1 LSVCYILYSYIKS
14 LVCEVN
20 VLSSSKWSKVL
31 SWLQHD
37 VDGLDFNTYICP
49 LQVKETDSKMFLLAP
64 NNFVKNEVARNYL
77 SMIQKGFDKFYPD
90 EGLHCDVILGS
101 LTEEVR
107 ARPDSSGSEGSS
119 GEISL
124 AGVPEVFDSCLNKDY
139 TFDKFV
145 SGSSNE
151 IARAAAIMA
160 GDKPGTYNPLLIYG
174 VSGLG
179 KSHLIHSAGH
189 AILAN
194 NPKAKVKYLSS
205 ERFVSEMVTAL
216 QKNQIEQFKEK
227 FRSLD
232 ALLLDD
238 IQFFAKKVRSQEE
251 LFHTLNSLL
260 DGNQQIIITSDC
272 HPKEQEGIEERL
284 RSRFCWGLAVGI
296 EPPELETRVAILIK
310 KAADVGVDLSQ
321 DVAFFIAENIKSN
334 VRELEGALK
343 KVVANS
349 HFMGEEITVPFAKN
363 ALKDLLTVQAK
374 FITVENIQKSVSQYY
389 NIKQADLLSDTR
401 RRSIARPRQVAMA
414 LSKHLTTKSL
424 PEIGAAFGGRDH
436 TTVLHACRKV
446 ADLLV
451 KDLSIKEDWDNLLR
465 LISS

>member
-1 LSVCYILYSYIKS
+1 M
-14 LVCEVN
+14 
-20 VLSSSKWSKVL
+20 
-31 SWLQHD
+31 
-37 VDGLDFNTYICP
+37 DFNTYLCP
-49 LQVKETDSKMFLLAP
+49 LQIKQTDSKMFLLAP
-64 NNFVKNEVARNYL
+64 NNFVKTEVARNYL
-77 SMIQKGFDKFYPD
+77 SLIQKGFDKFYPE
-90 EGLHCDVILGS
+90 EGFHCDVVLGS
-101 LTEEVR
+101 LAEEASR
-107 ARPDSSGSEGSS
+107 TIARDEETQVS

-124 AGVPEVFDSCLNKDY
+124 DNNKEQIDSCLNKDY
-139 TFDKFV
+139 TFDNFV

-160 GDKPGTYNPLLIYG
+160 GDKPGAYNPLLIYG

-179 KSHLIHSAGH
+179 KSHLLHSAGH
-189 AILAN
+189 AIMAN
-194 NPKAKVKYLSS
+194 NPNARVKYLSS

-216 QKNQIEQFKEK
+216 QKNKIEEFKDK
-227 FRSLD
+227 FRSLN

-251 LFHTLNSLL
+251 LFHTINSLL

-310 KAADVGVDLSQ
+310 KASEVGVDLSQ
-321 DVAFFIAENIKSN
+321 EVAFFIAENIKSN

-343 KVVANS
+343 KVIANS
-349 HFMGEEITVPFAKN
+349 HFMGEVITVQFAKN
-363 ALKDLLTVQAK
+363 ALKDLLNVQAR
-374 FITVENIQKSVSQYY
+374 FITIENIQKSVAQYY

-401 RRSIARPRQVAMA
+401 RRSIARPRQIAMA
-414 LSKHLTTKSL
+414 LSKNLTTKSL

-446 ADLLV
+446 NDLLV

-465 LISS
+465 LISG

>member
-1 LSVCYILYSYIKS
+1 MGA
-14 LVCEVN
+14 
-20 VLSSSKWSKVL
+20 SKWSRVL

-37 VDGLDFNTYICP
+37 VDNVDFNTYLCP
-49 LQVKETDSKMFLLAP
+49 LQVKQTDSKLFLLAP
-64 NNFVKNEVARNYL
+64 NNFVKNEVASNYL
-77 SMIQKGFDKFYPD
+77 ALIQKGFDKFFPD
-90 EGLHCDVILGS
+90 DGFHCDVVLGS
-101 LTEEVR
+101 LSE
-107 ARPDSSGSEGSS
+107 DSSQQSKPVATSDMSS
-119 GEISL
+119 GEI
-124 AGVPEVFDSCLNKDY
+124 EHFDSCLNKDY
-139 TFDKFV
+139 TFDNFV

-160 GDKPGTYNPLLIYG
+160 GDKPGSYNPLLIYG

-189 AILAN
+189 AIIAN
-194 NPKAKVKYLSS
+194 KPNAKVKYLSS
-205 ERFVSEMVTAL
+205 ERFVSEMVTSL

-251 LFHTLNSLL
+251 LFHTINSLL
-260 DGNQQIIITSDC
+260 DDNQQIIITSDC

-310 KAADVGVDLSQ
+310 KASAAGVDLSQ
-321 DVAFFIAENIKSN
+321 EVAFFIAENIKSN

-343 KVVANS
+343 KVVANA
-349 HFMGEEITVPFAKN
+349 HFMGEQITVPFARN
-363 ALKDLLTVQAK
+363 ALKDLLDVQAR
-374 FITVENIQKSVSQYY
+374 FITIENIQKSVAQYY
-389 NIKQADLLSDTR
+389 NIKHSDILSDTR

-414 LSKHLTTKSL
+414 LAKQLTTKSL

-446 ADLLV
+446 ADLLL

-465 LISS
+465 LISC

>member
-1 LSVCYILYSYIKS
+1 M
-14 LVCEVN
+14 
-20 VLSSSKWSKVL
+20 
-31 SWLQHD
+31 
-37 VDGLDFNTYICP
+37 DFNTYLCP
-49 LQVKETDSKMFLLAP
+49 LQIKQTDSKMFLLAP
-64 NNFVKNEVARNYL
+64 NNFVKTEVARNYL
-77 SMIQKGFDKFYPD
+77 SLIQKGFDKFYPE
-90 EGLHCDVILGS
+90 EGFHCDVVLGS
-101 LTEEVR
+101 LAEEASR
-107 ARPDSSGSEGSS
+107 TIARGEETQIS

-124 AGVPEVFDSCLNKDY
+124 ENNKEQIDSCLNKDY
-139 TFDKFV
+139 TFDNFV

-160 GDKPGTYNPLLIYG
+160 GDKPGAYNPLLIYG

-179 KSHLIHSAGH
+179 KSHLLHSAGH
-189 AILAN
+189 AIMAN
-194 NPKAKVKYLSS
+194 NPNARVKYLSS

-216 QKNQIEQFKEK
+216 QKNKIEEFKDK
-227 FRSLD
+227 FRSLN

-251 LFHTLNSLL
+251 LFHTINSLL

-310 KAADVGVDLSQ
+310 KASEVGVDLSQ
-321 DVAFFIAENIKSN
+321 EVAFFIAENIKSN

-343 KVVANS
+343 KVIANS
-349 HFMGEEITVPFAKN
+349 HFMGEVITVQFAKN
-363 ALKDLLTVQAK
+363 ALKDLLNVQAR
-374 FITVENIQKSVSQYY
+374 FITIENIQKSVAQYY

-401 RRSIARPRQVAMA
+401 RRSIARPRQIAMA
-414 LSKHLTTKSL
+414 LSKNLTTKSL

-446 ADLLV
+446 NDLLV

-465 LISS
+465 LISG

>member
-1 LSVCYILYSYIKS
+1 MG
-14 LVCEVN
+14 
-20 VLSSSKWSKVL
+20 SSKWSKVL

-37 VDGLDFNTYICP
+37 IESSCFNMYICP
-49 LQVKETDSKMFLLAP
+49 LQVKQTDSRLFLLAP
-64 NNFVKNEVARNYL
+64 NNFVKNEVNNNYL
-77 SMIQKGFDKFYPD
+77 DLIQKGFDKLFPED
-90 EGLHCDVILGS
+90 GFHCSVILGS
-101 LTEEVR
+101 IADESSNKKNKPSASDIPQVGEV
-107 ARPDSSGSEGSS
+107 
-119 GEISL
+119 SL
-124 AGVPEVFDSCLNKDY
+124 ADTDPVLDACLNPDY
-139 TFDKFV
+139 TFENFV

-160 GDKPGTYNPLLIYG
+160 GEKPGSYNPLLIYG

-179 KSHLIHSAGH
+179 KSHLLHSAGH
-189 AILAN
+189 AIVAN
-194 NPKAKVKYLSS
+194 KPGAKVKYLSS

-216 QKNQIEQFKEK
+216 QKNQIEQFKDK

-251 LFHTLNSLL
+251 LFHTINSLL

-310 KAADVGVDLSQ
+310 KAASVSVDLSQ

-343 KVVANS
+343 KVIANS
-349 HFMGEEITVPFAKN
+349 HFMGESITLPFAKN
-363 ALKDLLTVQAK
+363 ALKDLLNVHAK
-374 FITVENIQKSVSQYY
+374 FITLENIQKGVSQYY
-389 NIKQADLLSDTR
+389 NIKHSDILSNTR
-401 RRSIARPRQVAMA
+401 RRSIARPRQMAMA

-424 PEIGAAFGGRDH
+424 PEIGSSFGGRDH
-436 TTVLHACRKV
+436 TTVLHACRKISE
-446 ADLLV
+446 LV
-451 KDLSIKEDWDNLLR
+451 GNDLSIKEDWDNLLR
-465 LISS
+465 LLTV